1 MANNY
6 SDRSTKINVLSSLIL
21 TTVSIL
27 SGFIIPKLILS
38 NLGSEVN
45 GLYLSLDQYL
55 NFFSL
60 LEGGLGGVVMAS
72 LYKPLYERDMEK
84 VSSIIVT
91 VTKFFRK
98 IAILFIA
105 YLLAVSFLYPL
116 IVDSSLDY
124 GFIASLSFVL
134 GVNFFVRYYFLLVV
148 RMLLQADRRLYIT
161 AFVQSILII
170 VEIILFI
177 LVIKSYP
184 SIHLIKLVSS
194 FVYIIQYLVL
204 QGYVKRHYK
213 LDMDAKPDNQLI
225 KQRWDGMGIMAAA
238 FIHKNTDLI
247 LLTSFSD
254 LFSISIYTVYNM
266 VVNALASIISS
277 IVSALTPTIGMYIAK
292 GHKEELRNA
301 FEIYEF
307 LMTFISFVLYTT
319 CALVIVPFVM
329 IYTKGVTDANYF
341 QPSFALLV
349 CLVQLE
355 YCMREPSTTL
365 LYAANRYKDM
375 RRPAYLEAFL
385 NILISIILIQNY
397 GLLGI
402 AVGTLVSTMVRH
414 ALQIKYLK
422 NDILHRGYTYSIK
435 LYTVFSLGF
444 LILYFSLSKIILSM
458 SFYYLT
464 WILLGTIVFTITL
477 VSFSLISL
485 IFFKKQ
491 FKQLIKTIRAKV

>member
-225 KQRWDGMGIMAAA
+225 KQRWD
-238 FIHKNTDLI
+238 
-247 LLTSFSD
+247 
-254 LFSISIYTVYNM
+254 
-266 VVNALASIISS
+266 
-277 IVSALTPTIGMYIAK
+277 
-292 GHKEELRNA
+292 
-301 FEIYEF
+301 
-307 LMTFISFVLYTT
+307 
-319 CALVIVPFVM
+319 
-329 IYTKGVTDANYF
+329 
-341 QPSFALLV
+341 
-349 CLVQLE
+349 
-355 YCMREPSTTL
+355 
-365 LYAANRYKDM
+365 
-375 RRPAYLEAFL
+375 
-385 NILISIILIQNY
+385 
-397 GLLGI
+397 
-402 AVGTLVSTMVRH
+402 
-414 ALQIKYLK
+414 
-422 NDILHRGYTYSIK
+422 
-435 LYTVFSLGF
+435 
-444 LILYFSLSKIILSM
+444 
-458 SFYYLT
+458 
-464 WILLGTIVFTITL
+464 
-477 VSFSLISL
+477 
-485 IFFKKQ
+485 
-491 FKQLIKTIRAKV
+491 